1 MNGQF
6 IEKFK
11 MDTYSLLAL
20 VAILLSML
28 TLVILSLVFR
38 NLLKRQIDEQMKE
51 MIPIKAIRKRIGI
64 RFNLRKL

>member
-64 RFNLRKL
+64 RLNLRKL

>member
-51 MIPIKAIRKRIGI
+51 MIPIKAIRKRVGI
-64 RFNLRKL
+64 RIKWLKY

>member
-1 MNGQF
+1 
-6 IEKFK
+6 

-64 RFNLRKL
+64 RLNLRKL